1 MFVSRKKQK
10 NTLLRTIELA
20 IELGDVQSAQSLF
33 EAWEKHFR
41 LNGKKY
47 KRRLEAIRE
56 YLAYSSKIEKE
67 FGDGALMK
75 LDHPDIQKS
84 IRDGV
89 ISRRSVDIYNKNR
102 AAYLASNMTQ

>member
-1 MFVSRKKQK
+1 M
-10 NTLLRTIELA
+10 
-20 IELGDVQSAQSLF
+20 GDVQSAQSLY

-47 KRRLEAIRE
+47 KKHLETIRE
-56 YLAYSSKIEKE
+56 YLAYSTKIEKQ

-84 IRDGV
+84 IQDGI
-89 ISRRSVDIYNKNR
+89 ISRRSVDIYIKNK
-102 AAYLASNMTQ
+102 AAYLASNMK

>member
-20 IELGDVQSAQSLF
+20 IEMGDVQSAQSLY

-41 LNGKKY
+41 LN
-47 KRRLEAIRE
+47 
-56 YLAYSSKIEKE
+56 
-67 FGDGALMK
+67 GALMK

-84 IRDGV
+84 IQDGI
-89 ISRRSVDIYNKNR
+89 ISRRSVDIYIKNK
-102 AAYLASNMTQ
+102 AAYLASNMK